1 MLDSEKKAIALF
13 ERMGREEVERRLD
26 ELSGAAEERYRV
38 ADHIPNGWTVIDF
51 MTSDEREERHLLVM
65 SLSLCTN
72 PREEARKRI
81 ESRLKQ
87 RRGTTK

>member
-1 MLDSEKKAIALF
+1 M
-13 ERMGREEVERRLD
+13 ERRLD

-38 ADHIPNGWTVIDF
+38 ADHIPNGWAIIDF

-72 PREEARKRI
+72 QQEEARERI
-81 ESRLKQ
+81 ENRLKQ
-87 RRGTTK
+87 RRGNK